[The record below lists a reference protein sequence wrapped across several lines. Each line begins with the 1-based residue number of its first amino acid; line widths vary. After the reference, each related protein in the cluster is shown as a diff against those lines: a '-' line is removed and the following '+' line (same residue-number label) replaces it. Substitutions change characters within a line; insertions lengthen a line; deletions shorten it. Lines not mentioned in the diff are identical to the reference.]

1 MAGKK
6 KSIDYTDILL
16 YGGLFILLT
25 IFLFQ
30 LLKLWN
36 NGNNSL
42 SNFFT
47 STIPQAFENTL
58 GAIETAL
65 TGGVTSPVS
74 SISSLFD
81 WIPSLLSLIWS
92 FFIGLITG
100 LIPGAGAASLASD
113 ALGLFGSTLPADT
126 GNGSSYSPT
135 ISGTPTGTGS
145 TYTVTPGGDG
155 ENALSANINAPN
167 TGDGD

>member
-1 MAGKK
+1 MARAAKK
-6 KSIDYTDILL
+6 QIDYTDILL

-47 STIPQAFENTL
+47 STIPQAAENTL
-58 GAIETAL
+58 AAIESAL
-65 TGGVTSPVS
+65 TGGVTNPLS
-74 SISSLFD
+74 SVDSIFS
-81 WIPSLLSLIWS
+81 WIPSFFSLVWAFITDTLGSIIPGFGLASGVVSLLSP
-92 FFIGLITG
+92 T
-100 LIPGAGAASLASD
+100 AS
-113 ALGLFGSTLPADT
+113 PADT

-135 ISGTPTGTGS
+135 IAGTPVDIGGG
-145 TYTVTPGGDG
+145 YTITPGGDG
-155 ENALSANINAPN
+155 SNAFSANVNAPN
-167 TGDGD
+167 SGDGY